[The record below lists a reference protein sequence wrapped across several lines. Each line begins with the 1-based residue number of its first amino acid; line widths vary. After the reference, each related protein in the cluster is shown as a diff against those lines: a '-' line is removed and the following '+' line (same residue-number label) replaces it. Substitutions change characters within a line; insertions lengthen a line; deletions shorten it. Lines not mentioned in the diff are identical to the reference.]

1 MFLRSVLK
9 LILYKSIIIKT
20 ILYLDTSA
28 ACIERSNISVYR
40 TVTGHL
46 NTILRLFHER
56 RKYNVIYI
64 PKDNHTTYWLIHFI
78 SSKLRRLVLI
88 LPAHRKS
95 ISSKLNKPAFLSKVA
110 HLRVQHFFGKWLSK
124 TPLCEQFN
132 NKQNISFGFW
142 TSLIIHILP

>member
-46 NTILRLFHER
+46 NKILRLFHER
-56 RKYNVIYI
+56 RKYNI
-64 PKDNHTTYWLIHFI
+64 PKNNHTTYWLIHFI

-110 HLRVQHFFGKWLSK
+110 YMRVQHFFGKWLSK
-124 TPLCEQFN
+124 TPMYKQFDF
-132 NKQNISFGFW
+132 KQNICFGFW
-142 TSLIIHILP
+142 TSFIIHMLP